1 MIPKI
6 LNKKI
11 DKISFNKNEDI
22 INNKIIKLEL
32 EEDLSLNKY
41 FLDDESFFLNT
52 NNFKPKYNYFKP
64 DDKTLE
70 IRLEIPGNPTFNTER
85 TIEKNFYKLIITG
98 TKKPDKSPKNPDDNI
113 INLRQFTDYEVI
125 ISLPK
130 EEFPSISEKQKEGYP
145 KFANGLIITQ
155 FDLTPKEKEPAFEIN
170 EV

>member
-70 IRLEIPGNPTFNTER
+70 IRLEIPGNPTFNIEW

-98 TKKPDKSPKNPDDNI
+98 TKKPDKSPKNPDDNK
-113 INLRQFTDYEVI
+113 INLDN
-125 ISLPK
+125 L
-130 EEFPSISEKQKEGYP
+130 
-145 KFANGLIITQ
+145 LIMKLLFHYLKKNFQVFLRNKKRDIQ
-155 FDLTPKEKEPAFEIN
+155 NLLMD
-170 EV
+170 